1 MTGSGPF
8 LLAQLTDLHVND
20 EDPVPERRLA
30 DAVRDVAALAP
41 APDAV
46 LVTGDLVEHGSAS
59 EYERVRELLSP
70 LAMPLH
76 VIGGN
81 HDERG
86 GLRAAFE
93 PAGAGADDDYRYAT
107 RCGPLRLV
115 ACDTTDPGRV
125 DGRLGAERLA
135 WLDARLGEDRETPTI
150 VAMHHPPLLMGIPA
164 WDAIGLPDAD
174 RAAVGEIIAGH
185 PQVRRIVSGHVH
197 RAALGSVGGCPVFT
211 CPSTWVQGLLDFG
224 HPDTLA
230 LVPEPPGFALHVVVA
245 GELTS
250 HVQPVTGKTSD
261 EPDAE
266 GMT

>member
-1 MTGSGPF
+1 VTGSAPF

-20 EDPVPERRLA
+20 DDPVPERRLA
-30 DAVRDVAALAP
+30 DAVRDVATLAP

-86 GLRAAFE
+86 GLRAAF
-93 PAGAGADDDYRYAT
+93 GLAGADDDYRYAT

-125 DGRLGAERLA
+125 EGRLGAERLS

-150 VAMHHPPLLMGIPA
+150 VAMHHPPLLMGIAA

-174 RAAVGEIIAGH
+174 RTGVGEIVAGH
-185 PQVRRIVSGHVH
+185 PQVRRILSGHVH